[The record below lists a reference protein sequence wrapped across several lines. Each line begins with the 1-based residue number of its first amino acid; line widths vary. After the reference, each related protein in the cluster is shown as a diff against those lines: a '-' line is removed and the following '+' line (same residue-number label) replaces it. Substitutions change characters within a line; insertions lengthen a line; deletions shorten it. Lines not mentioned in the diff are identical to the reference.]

1 MFLND
6 NAARTPLDTSAS
18 RAKADEPIE
27 MPFGTRTATPGPCA
41 MNFFSLSSGAESRSS
56 WGSSPLD
63 CPPLSGRR
71 WPSAAAAAAV
81 AAFAAMALGVTSFV
95 T

>member
-1 MFLND
+1 V
-6 NAARTPLDTSAS
+6 R
-18 RAKADEPIE
+18 DE
-27 MPFGTRTATPGPCA
+27 
-41 MNFFSLSSGAESRSS
+41 FFSLSSGAESRSS

-71 WPSAAAAAAV
+71 WSSSAAAAAAE

>member
-1 MFLND
+1 V
-6 NAARTPLDTSAS
+6 R
-18 RAKADEPIE
+18 DE
-27 MPFGTRTATPGPCA
+27 
-41 MNFFSLSSGAESRSS
+41 FFSLSSGAESRSS

-71 WPSAAAAAAV
+71 WPSAAAAAAAAV